1 MLKREL
7 IDKMWADIRENADEE
22 VNARDPEVGGLLD
35 HEEFKHALEC
45 VNWTDYSS
53 GGVQTCVIVLH
64 LKVLICQLLS
74 SL

>member
-35 HEEFKHALEC
+35 HE
-45 VNWTDYSS
+45 
-53 GGVQTCVIVLH
+53 
-64 LKVLICQLLS
+64 
-74 SL
+74 